1 MNRNG
6 QFFNYRRI
14 KFAWSCWNEAL
25 LWTIHSKINGKKE
38 NTYSVNLPSQGSQ
51 RSKRSQIV
59 IVIKLFRCKVNK
71 FNLKFNLKTVSTAI
85 HRHLFHKHHIAMTIT
100 ISHKTV
106 SVKTLDVS
114 SFILIL
120 YKRKVLDLN
129 SIFSTFQRIVFGCK
143 CSI

>member
-38 NTYSVNLPSQGSQ
+38 NTYSVKLLWICQANDPRSQ

-71 FNLKFNLKTVSTAI
+71 FNLKFNLKTVNTAI
-85 HRHLFHKHHIAMTIT
+85 HRHLFHRHHIAMTIT
-100 ISHKTV
+100 REIMMGV
-106 SVKTLDVS
+106 GNRVASVIML
-114 SFILIL
+114 
-120 YKRKVLDLN
+120 
-129 SIFSTFQRIVFGCK
+129 TFPSEPCPHADG
-143 CSI
+143 